1 MTVDYKTLL
10 QQKAELE
17 AKIAEALKAEKGGA
31 IAQVRDLVQQYGLT
45 QDDVFGTV
53 KRKLSTGEPKYRN
66 PETGATWTGRG
77 KPPNW
82 ILGKD
87 RAAFEI

>member
-1 MTVDYKTLL
+1 MTSDYKTLL
-10 QQKAELE
+10 QKKAELE
-17 AKIAEALKAEKGGA
+17 AKIAEMLKIEKAGL
-31 IAQVRDLVQQYGLT
+31 ISKVREMVSEYKLT
-45 QDDVFGTV
+45 QDDIFGQP
-53 KRKLSTGEPKYRN
+53 KRKISSGEPKYRN
-66 PETGATWTGRG
+66 PETGVTWTGRG